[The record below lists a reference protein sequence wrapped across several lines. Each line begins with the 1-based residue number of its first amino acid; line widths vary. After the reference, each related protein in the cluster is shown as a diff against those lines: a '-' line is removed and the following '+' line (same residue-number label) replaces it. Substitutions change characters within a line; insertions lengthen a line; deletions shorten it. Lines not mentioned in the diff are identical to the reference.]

1 MYVCMYV
8 CNAAAGDGWRDDEYP
23 VSIANHISC
32 ALHHIRRDHSQA
44 AAGTT
49 NTSHACTSTVC
60 MYVLYVIMLCLYV
73 CMYVCIFQ
81 LCSSNIFVRSSFLVT
96 IHLLLSSNYC
106 MYVCMHACMHV
117 CLSHD
122 LAWKNV

>member
-1 MYVCMYV
+1 MYV

-23 VSIANHISC
+23 VSIANHISR

-60 MYVLYVIMLCLYV
+60 MYVCNNVIFNYVVVIYLFVVVFLLTFIYYYHLTIV
-73 CMYVCIFQ
+73 CMYVCM
-81 LCSSNIFVRSSFLVT
+81 S
-96 IHLLLSSNYC
+96 LS
-106 MYVCMHACMHV
+106 
-117 CLSHD
+117 
-122 LAWKNV
+122 